1 MPAHR
6 VIGLRFWRNDDHQTN
21 GLLGIGSESDKKN
34 TSLRG
39 FAGSMRH
46 ALMHRGHASFGH
58 IADFGGM
65 GLQELYDLGIAG
77 GLDDGNAGV
86 GDFDLGF
93 NLVMEV
99 KKRI

>member
-1 MPAHR
+1 MPARR

-77 GLDDGNAGV
+77 GLDDGDAGV